1 MASYEEILN
10 EAAGRCSISPPLSW
24 VRSTRQE
31 QLILKGCL
39 EDTAEDLLDRF
50 DIDGLTT
57 FCSVYRD
64 IVDGTEYDADPREE
78 GVQRRLARRL
88 SRGADAVRY
97 AKTEGLQAI
106 SRGLECDYV
115 AWVEASRPN
124 AGPHFYITNDNKIV
138 FWNATTDPVIAKW
151 VQKSWRRPSRQQA
164 PDQQMDDDEVIF
176 PRRVMVSGCVWRF
189 RERHGLDFGTERL
202 NYENL
207 AKQMADDSVGK
218 TTYKMGGGG
227 FDPDDEAWRRTWHG
241 DPIPLDAG

>member
-10 EAAGRCSISPPLSW
+10 EGAGRCSINPPLSW
-24 VRSTRQE
+24 VRATRQE

-64 IVDGTEYDADPREE
+64 IVDGTEYGPDPQNQ
-78 GVQRRLARRL
+78 GKLARRLAR
-88 SRGADAVRY
+88 GEDAVRY
-97 AKTEGLQAI
+97 VNTGGPTLIE
-106 SRGLECDYV
+106 RGLECDYL
-115 AWVEASRPN
+115 AWVEAGNAPN
-124 AGPHFYITNDNKIV
+124 TSTRFYITNDNQIV

-151 VQKSWRRPSRQQA
+151 VQKSWRRPSRQSD
-164 PDQQMDDDEVIF
+164 PSQQMDDDEVIF

-218 TTYKMGGGG
+218 TTYKMGGSG
-227 FDPDDEAWRRTWHG
+227 FDPDDEAWKRTWHG